1 MNKKGEM
8 SALKA
13 WLIVLASLLDD
24 AAVLALIFLGLWFFH
39 IEITWAIIL
48 VVALVIVAFF
58 FIMHKAVVPS
68 LRRRKV
74 TGAEGMIG
82 MTGKVIESLKPEGT
96 IEIKGEYWKA
106 KSVEGEIRAGDAVEV
121 LEIDGL
127 MLKVRRKAS

>member
-24 AAVLALIFLGLWFFH
+24 AAVLALIFLGMWFFH
-39 IEITWAIIL
+39 VAITWEIIL
-48 VVALVIVAFF
+48 VIALVIIAFF

-96 IEIKGEYWKA
+96 IEIKGEYWTA
-106 KSVEGEIRAGDAVEV
+106 KSVEGEIRAGDVVEV
-121 LEIDGL
+121 MEIDGL
-127 MLKVRRKAS
+127 MLKVRRKVS

>member
-1 MNKKGEM
+1 M

-24 AAVLALIFLGLWFFH
+24 AAVLTLIFLGLWFFH

-58 FIMHKAVVPS
+58 IIMHKAVVPS

-82 MTGKVIESLKPEGT
+82 LTGKVIESLKPEGT
-96 IEIKGEYWKA
+96 IEIKGEYWNA
-106 KSVEGEIRAGDAVEV
+106 KSVEGEIRAGETVEV

-127 MLKVRRKAS
+127 MLKVRRKTS